1 MSSKIMRIVAACLAL
16 LALVST
22 VSAGRL
28 ADVGQNKGYSPQLA
42 ERLRKK
48 DTGNA
53 NPKPQPVVERAA
65 VTTTAPTAT
74 LPCVEFPP
82 ETPVLL

>member
-1 MSSKIMRIVAACLAL
+1 MSSKIMRIVAACLAF
-16 LALVST
+16 LAFVST

-42 ERLRKK
+42 EVLRRN
-48 DTGNA
+48 TGNA

-74 LPCVEFPP
+74 SP
-82 ETPVLL
+82 